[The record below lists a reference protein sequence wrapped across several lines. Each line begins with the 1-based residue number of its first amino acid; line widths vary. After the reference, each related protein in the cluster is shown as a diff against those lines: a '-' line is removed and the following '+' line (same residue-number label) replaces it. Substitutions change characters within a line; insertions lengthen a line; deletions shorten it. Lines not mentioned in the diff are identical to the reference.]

1 MLKLNVM
8 FKKVFWIML
17 KLNVILKKVFWI
29 MLQLNLN
36 IMLKDCFELC

>member
-8 FKKVFWIML
+8 
-17 KLNVILKKVFWI
+17 LKKVFWI